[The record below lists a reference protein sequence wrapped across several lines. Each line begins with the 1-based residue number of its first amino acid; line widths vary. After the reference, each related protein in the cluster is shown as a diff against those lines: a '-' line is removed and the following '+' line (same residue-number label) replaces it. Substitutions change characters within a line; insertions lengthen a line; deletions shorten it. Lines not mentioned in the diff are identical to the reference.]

1 MNRSPWE
8 RRIFGTYIRTA
19 CTFERRCIDQLHLAG
34 IPPLLPVGPV
44 PRIILDRVGAA
55 VDVDDDAGDN
65 GNAVGVVDLAVP
77 GDDIVGDM
85 DDPRL
90 LTAG

>member
-8 RRIFGTYIRTA
+8 RKIYGTYIRTA
-19 CTFERRCIDQLHLAG
+19 CTFERRCIEELRQAG
-34 IPPLLPVGPV
+34 IPPILPAAPI
-44 PRIILDRVGAA
+44 PRIH
-55 VDVDDDAGDN
+55 
-65 GNAVGVVDLAVP
+65 VDLVAP
-77 GDDIVGDM
+77 GVDGDGDGTAGGVFDPLDPAEEDADEDL

>member
-8 RRIFGTYIRTA
+8 RRIYGTYIRTA
-19 CTFERRCIDQLHLAG
+19 CTFERRCIEQLRLAG
-34 IPPLLPVGPV
+34 IPPLLPIAPNPRIFVNHAGPV
-44 PRIILDRVGAA
+44 VGA
-55 VDVDDDAGDN
+55 
-65 GNAVGVVDLAVP
+65 GNDGADGGTVGVVDLVVP
-77 GDDIVGDM
+77 DDDNMDDM

>member
-8 RRIFGTYIRTA
+8 RRIYGTYIHTA
-19 CTFERRCIDQLHLAG
+19 CTFERRCIEQLRLAG
-34 IPPLLPVGPV
+34 IPPLLPVGLI
-44 PRIILDRVGAA
+44 PRIIIDHARPGA
-55 VDVDDDAGDN
+55 DAGDD
-65 GNAVGVVDLAVP
+65 GDGGDTVGVVDLVVP
-77 GDDIVGDM
+77 DDDNMDDM